1 MKILIFAISLLFN
14 GLNFA
19 FAQQNSSFTDVR
31 DGKTYQTIS
40 IGNLTVMT
48 ANLAYKP
55 VTGNYWIY
63 KEEPENL
70 ALYGYLYDWETAKTV
85 CPPGWHLP
93 NKTEIA
99 KLLQHVGGEGEQA
112 GKALLANG
120 TSGFNALL
128 AGYRNTEGAFFYAET
143 NAFFWTS
150 TPEETEDA
158 WHLSIIGTTA
168 RIQFYYA
175 TAGYSVRCFSGN
187 VATE

>member
-128 AGYRNTEGAFFYAET
+128 AGSKMLGIYQLLEPRLESNFIMLLQAI
-143 NAFFWTS
+143 
-150 TPEETEDA
+150 
-158 WHLSIIGTTA
+158 LSDVFRGM
-168 RIQFYYA
+168 
-175 TAGYSVRCFSGN
+175 
-187 VATE
+187 

>member
-63 KEEPENL
+63 
-70 ALYGYLYDWETAKTV
+70 
-85 CPPGWHLP
+85 
-93 NKTEIA
+93 
-99 KLLQHVGGEGEQA
+99 
-112 GKALLANG
+112 
-120 TSGFNALL
+120 
-128 AGYRNTEGAFFYAET
+128 
-143 NAFFWTS
+143 
-150 TPEETEDA
+150 
-158 WHLSIIGTTA
+158 
-168 RIQFYYA
+168 
-175 TAGYSVRCFSGN
+175 
-187 VATE
+187 